1 MSPCRSLGGPSAPGG
16 RQRQC
21 RQAWSGWNE
30 ATKPPRSDCLA
41 VRTPPNAPATY
52 IWRTNARGTM
62 RTQPR
67 PGRRGQPRAGRRGR
81 SCAGRRGR
89 NRARDDADA
98 AARDEAD
105 AAARDNRA
113 RAAGRRGRQRRRRY
127 GRWPPLYAFARTAS
141 RPVGHSQWSRNRN
154 TLDNDVVKL
163 LAYGRSH
170 QGLKTS
176 SDRHPQGRLR
186 HDDRAPHV
194 APVAPWPQHQR
205 PSKGG

>member
-89 NRARDDADA
+89 NRARDDANNRAPDDADATARGTTRTQLRGTKRTQLRGTTVRGPPDDA
-98 AARDEAD
+98 AAN
-105 AAARDNRA
+105 AAAGTGD
-113 RAAGRRGRQRRRRY
+113 GRRS
-127 GRWPPLYAFARTAS
+127 THS
-141 RPVGHSQWSRNRN
+141 R
-154 TLDNDVVKL
+154 
-163 LAYGRSH
+163 
-170 QGLKTS
+170 GL
-176 SDRHPQGRLR
+176 RPGRL
-186 HDDRAPHV
+186 ATLNGQGT
-194 APVAPWPQHQR
+194 ATLLTMAL
-205 PSKGG
+205 SSF